1 MARKETSENPGR
13 LKQIALTYK
22 MTKRV
27 DPKVTLVVA
36 GVGIVTFGVLLAIG
50 FLIGHPIFA
59 GILGFVLAFLAMAI
73 IFGRRAERAAF
84 GQMEGQPGAAAAV
97 LENVGR
103 GWSVTPAVAMN
114 RNQDVIHRAVGKAGV
129 VLVAEGNP
137 NRLKSM
143 LAAEKKKMA
152 RIVAEVPVHDVIVG
166 SGEGQVEI
174 KKLRTTLL
182 KLPRVLPG
190 AQVTVVND
198 RLRALGD
205 LMSNMPIPKG
215 PMPKGMRIRA
225 CRWFRGAGPQD
236 QAAHGQPRVPLAA
249 YGRDA

>member
-1 MARKETSENPGR
+1 MARKANSDGAAGAENPGR

-22 MTKRV
+22 MTRRV
-27 DPKVTLVVA
+27 DSKVGLVVA
-36 GVGIVTFGVLLAIG
+36 GVGIVVFGVLLAIG
-50 FLIGHPIFA
+50 FLIGHPIYA

-73 IFGRRAERAAF
+73 VFGRRAERAAF

-103 GWSVTPAVAMN
+103 GWTVTPAVAMN
-114 RNQDVIHRAVGKAGV
+114 RSQDVVHRAVGKAGI
-129 VLVAEGNP
+129 VLVGEGNP
-137 NRLKSM
+137 NRLRGL
-143 LAAEKKKMA
+143 LAAEKKRMA
-152 RIVAEVPVHDVIVG
+152 RTVADAPVHDIVV
-166 SGEGQVEI
+166 GEGEGEVPL

-190 AQVTVVND
+190 GQVTAVND

-215 PMPKGMRIRA
+215 PMPKGMRMP
-225 CRWFRGAGPQD
+225 RGG
-236 QAAHGQPRVPLAA
+236 GKMR
-249 YGRDA
+249 

>member
-22 MTKRV
+22 MTKKV
-27 DPKVTLVVA
+27 DSKVGFVVA
-36 GVGIVTFGVLLAIG
+36 AVGIITFGVFLAIG
-50 FLIGHPIFA
+50 LWIDHPILL

-114 RNQDVIHRAVGKAGV
+114 RNQDVIHRAVGKAGI

-137 NRLKSM
+137 NRLRSM

-152 RIVAEVPVHDVIVG
+152 RIVADVPVHDVMVG
-166 SGEGQVEI
+166 DGEGEVPI
-174 KKLRTTLL
+174 SKLRTKLL

-205 LMSNMPIPKG
+205 LMKNMPIPKG
-215 PMPKGMRIRA
+215 PMPKNIRM
-225 CRWFRGAGPQD
+225 PK
-236 QAAHGQPRVPLAA
+236 
-249 YGRDA
+249 GR

>member
-50 FLIGHPIFA
+50 FWIGHPIFL

-129 VLVAEGNP
+129 VLVAEGNS
-137 NRLKSM
+137 NRLKGM

-152 RIVAEVPVHDVIVG
+152 RIVADVPVHDVIVG

-215 PMPKGMRIRA
+215 PMPKGMRM
-225 CRWFRGAGPQD
+225 PK
-236 QAAHGQPRVPLAA
+236 
-249 YGRDA
+249 GR

>member
-27 DPKVTLVVA
+27 DPKVGLVVA

-50 FLIGHPIFA
+50 FWIGHPIFL

-137 NRLKSM
+137 NRLKGM
-143 LAAEKKKMA
+143 LAAEKRKMA
-152 RIVAEVPVHDVIVG
+152 RIVADVPVHDVVVG

-215 PMPKGMRIRA
+215 PMPKGMRM
-225 CRWFRGAGPQD
+225 PK
-236 QAAHGQPRVPLAA
+236 
-249 YGRDA
+249 GR